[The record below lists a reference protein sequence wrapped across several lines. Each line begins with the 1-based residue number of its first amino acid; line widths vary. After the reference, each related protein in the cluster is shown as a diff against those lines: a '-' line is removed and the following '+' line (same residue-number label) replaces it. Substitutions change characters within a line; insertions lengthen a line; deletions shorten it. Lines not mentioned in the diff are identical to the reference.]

1 MGEQRSLHGEQPM
14 QSCRAG
20 SRPVPSEEPLR
31 GRQGWRP
38 ERQEARS
45 AEAEPGAH
53 LEALEGVSVRVGTAA
68 GVPTAPTSLIRFPLT
83 ALLSTRGHGAGLTAS
98 ELGDLGR
105 IR

>member
-14 QSCRAG
+14 RSRRAG

-31 GRQGWRP
+31 GWQGRRP
-38 ERQEARS
+38 GRQEARS

-53 LEALEGVSVRVGTAA
+53 LEVLEGVSVRVGTAA
-68 GVPTAPTSLIRFPLT
+68 GVPTAPTSLFRFSPT

-98 ELGDLGR
+98 EPGDLGR
-105 IR
+105 IS

>member
-14 QSCRAG
+14 RSHRAG

-31 GRQGWRP
+31 G
-38 ERQEARS
+38 RQEARS

-98 ELGDLGR
+98 EPGDLGR

>member
-14 QSCRAG
+14 RSRRAG

-68 GVPTAPTSLIRFPLT
+68 GVPTAPTSLFRFSPT

-98 ELGDLGR
+98 EPGDLGR
-105 IR
+105 IS